1 MNKLEEKKCYKEYH
15 KNYYKENKEYF
26 KDYYKNYYLKN
37 KEKMKE
43 NHQKYLDSNKGEFVY
58 FHLDKDGEVLY
69 VGSYLDRPIEE
80 RQSAHL
86 TGNSNLKMTA
96 EEYKE
101 KYGLDKIIYKDY
113 FGFMFNLDEL
123 HFVENYFIE
132 KYKPILN
139 KVRPKFNEDNF
150 ALKKEGLEY
159 MAEAMFIQEFD
170 MGKYFKGDV
179 A

>member
-1 MNKLEEKKCYKEYH
+1 MNKLEEK
-15 KNYYKENKEYF
+15 NYYKEYSKNYYLKNKDYF
-26 KDYYKNYYLKN
+26 KDYYLKN

-43 NHQKYLDSNKGEFVY
+43 NHEKYLDSNKGEFVY

-69 VGSYLDRPIEE
+69 VGSYLDRPIAE

-170 MGKYFKGDV
+170 LEKYLKGDNK
-179 A
+179 

>member
-1 MNKLEEKKCYKEYH
+1 MNKLEEKNYYKEYH
-15 KNYYKENKEYF
+15 KNYYKENKE
-26 KDYYKNYYLKN
+26 
-37 KEKMKE
+37 KMKE
-43 NHQKYLDSNKGEFVY
+43 NHEKYLKSNKGEFVY
-58 FHLDKDGEVLY
+58 FHLNKDGEVLY

-96 EEYKE
+96 KEYKD
-101 KYGLDKIIYKDY
+101 KYGLDKIIYKNY
-113 FGFMFNLDEL
+113 EGFMFNLDEL
-123 HFVENYFIE
+123 HWVENYFIE

-170 MGKYFKGDV
+170 LEKYLKGDNK
-179 A
+179 

>member
-1 MNKLEEKKCYKEYH
+1 MNKLEEKKCYKDYY

-26 KDYYKNYYLKN
+26 KDYYKNYYKEN

-43 NHQKYLDSNKGEFVY
+43 NHEKYLKSNKGEFVY
-58 FHLDKDGEVLY
+58 FHLNKDGEVLY

-86 TGNSNLKMTA
+86 TGNSHLKMTA
-96 EEYKE
+96 KEYKD
-101 KYGLDKIIYKDY
+101 KYGLDKIIYKNY
-113 FGFMFNLDEL
+113 EGFMFNLDEL

-159 MAEAMFIQEFD
+159 MFIQEFD

>member
-1 MNKLEEKKCYKEYH
+1 MNKLEEKKCYKDYY
-15 KNYYKENKEYF
+15 KNYYKENKE
-26 KDYYKNYYLKN
+26 
-37 KEKMKE
+37 KMKE
-43 NHQKYLDSNKGEFVY
+43 NHEKYLKSNKGEFVY
-58 FHLDKDGEVLY
+58 FHLNKDGEVLY

-86 TGNSNLKMTA
+86 TGNSHLKMTA
-96 EEYKE
+96 KEYKD
-101 KYGLDKIIYKDY
+101 KYGLDKIIYKNY
-113 FGFMFNLDEL
+113 EGFMFNLDEL

>member
-1 MNKLEEKKCYKEYH
+1 MNKLEEK
-15 KNYYKENKEYF
+15 NYYKEYSKNYYLKNKDYF
-26 KDYYKNYYLKN
+26 KDYYLKN

-43 NHQKYLDSNKGEFVY
+43 NHEKYLDSNKGEFVY

-69 VGSYLDRPIEE
+69 VGSYLDRPIAE

-113 FGFMFNLDEL
+113 EGFMFNLDEI

-170 MGKYFKGDV
+170 LEKYLKGDNK
-179 A
+179 